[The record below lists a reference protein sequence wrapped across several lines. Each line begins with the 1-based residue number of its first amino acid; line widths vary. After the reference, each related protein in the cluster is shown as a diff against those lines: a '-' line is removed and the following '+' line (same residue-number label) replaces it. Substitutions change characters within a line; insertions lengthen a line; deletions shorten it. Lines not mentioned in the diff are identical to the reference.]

1 MHLSLGERE
10 PSLITE
16 VVIILLLILANA
28 VFAMSEAA
36 LISSRKA
43 RLREHAERGDK
54 GAQAA
59 LELSDEPTRFLSTV
73 QIGITLIGI
82 FSGAFGGARLASS
95 ITPIIDQIPALAPQS
110 ENISFALVV
119 LVITYL
125 SLVVGELVPKQIAI
139 NDAERISALVA
150 QPMSVLST
158 LATPFVIILS
168 YSTNAVLR
176 LLQIKPSSEPP
187 VTEEEVQFMIE
198 EGTEAGVFDESEHDM
213 IRNVLRLDD
222 WAVRAVMTPR
232 TEMIWLDLDD
242 PLEQNLEKISDSR
255 FSYYPVFQSD
265 MQNLQGVIAVKD
277 IWIQLVKGQTA
288 NFQSVLQ
295 QPLFIPE
302 NVLMIEALDR
312 FRELR
317 ENFALVI
324 DEHGS
329 IEGVIST
336 KDILEA
342 ITGDLPEMQ
351 DDYGESSIVERDTG
365 SWLVDGMLRPDELED
380 HLSRS
385 IFPEE
390 ERSKYQTLGGF
401 VMARLGHIPKA
412 ADRFLWAGLRF
423 EVVDMDG
430 RRVDKVLIEIIPEED
445 DTNGTT

>member
-1 MHLSLGERE
+1 MKCVCVLGERQA
-10 PSLITE
+10 PLITE

-28 VFAMSEAA
+28 IFAMSEAA

-43 RLREHAERGDK
+43 RLREHAERGSK

-59 LELSDEPTRFLSTV
+59 LELSDDPQRFLSTV

-95 ITPIIDQIPALAPQS
+95 IAPIIEEVPALAPYS
-110 ENISFALVV
+110 ENISFGLVV
-119 LVITYL
+119 LLITYL

-139 NDAERISALVA
+139 NDAERISSLVA
-150 QPMSVLST
+150 QPMSLLSR

-168 YSTNAVLR
+168 YSTTTVLR
-176 LLQIKPSSEPP
+176 LLQVQPSTEPP

-198 EGTEAGVFDESEHDM
+198 EGTEAGVFDETEQDM
-213 IRNVLRLDD
+213 IRNVLRMDD
-222 WAVRAVMTPR
+222 LAVRAVMTPR
-232 TEMIWLDLDD
+232 TEMVWLDLDD
-242 PLEQNLEKISDSR
+242 PLEDNLEKISESR

-265 MQNLQGVIAVKD
+265 MQHLQGVIAVKD
-277 IWIQLVKGQTA
+277 IWIQLVKGQA
-288 NFQSVLQ
+288 ADFQSVLQ

-312 FRELR
+312 FREQR

-342 ITGDLPEMQ
+342 ITGDLPEME
-351 DDYGESSIVERDTG
+351 DHGESSIIERDTN
-365 SWLVDGMLRPDELED
+365 SWLVDGMVRPDELED
-380 HLSRS
+380 HLGRS
-385 IFPEE
+385 IFPED
-390 ERSKYQTLGGF
+390 ERGKYQTLGGF
-401 VMARLGHIPKA
+401 MMARLGHIPKA
-412 ADRFLWAGLRF
+412 SDRFVWAGMRF

-430 RRVDKVLIEIIPEED
+430 RRVDKVLIEVLPEED
-445 DTNGTT
+445 NAS